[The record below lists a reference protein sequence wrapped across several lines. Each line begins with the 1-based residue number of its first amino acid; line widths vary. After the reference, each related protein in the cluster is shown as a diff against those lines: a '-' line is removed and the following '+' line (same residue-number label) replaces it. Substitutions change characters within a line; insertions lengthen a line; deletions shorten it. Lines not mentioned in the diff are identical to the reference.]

1 MRAMENPIAGIFPI
15 EIGGKEYRLQY
26 TWSAMAQITKK
37 FGADANLYDYE
48 ILPHVIAF
56 GMQKHHPDEAN
67 PEFVLEHSPPIAPCI
82 DAVTKGIKYAYFGP
96 EEPPADAEE
105 NPQTARKTR
114 QKTSSAPS
122 KPVTELESTLMS
134 SGV

>member
-1 MRAMENPIAGIFPI
+1 MENPIAGIYPI
-15 EIGGKEYRLQY
+15 QIGGKDYRLQY

-48 ILPHVIAF
+48 ILPQVIAI
-56 GMQKHHPDEAN
+56 GLQKHHPDQAN
-67 PEFVLEHSPPIAPCI
+67 AEFVIESSQPIVTCI
-82 DAVTKGIKYAYFGP
+82 DAVTKGIRYAYFGP

-105 NPQTARKTR
+105 NPQTARKTK
-114 QKTSSAPS
+114 QKPSPAPS
-122 KPVTELESTLMS
+122 KPVTEPESILMN